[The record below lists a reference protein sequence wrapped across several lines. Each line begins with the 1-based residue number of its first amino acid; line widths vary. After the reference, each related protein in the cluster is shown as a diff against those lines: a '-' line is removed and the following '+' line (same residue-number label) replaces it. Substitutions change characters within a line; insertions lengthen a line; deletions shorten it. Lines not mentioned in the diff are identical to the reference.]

1 LFFADLRNLRIT
13 DFTRKPAITPDSQR
27 DYYEVLGVPRDAD
40 AKAIK
45 DAFRSLALKYH
56 PDRNKA
62 PEAEARFKEIAAA
75 YAVLSDP
82 KKRAAYDA
90 RGHAGVAGYST
101 EDLFGGIDFQ
111 DLFRG
116 FDLGF
121 DFGGGLFDLFG
132 RRRRGPPQGDN
143 IEVDIAIP
151 LEKVASGGEETV
163 RYGRYAPCERCRG
176 YGTADGKPPS
186 PCPACK
192 GSGQQVTARQE
203 GKVSVRQIS
212 ACPVCHGS
220 GKQIGQPCPDCG
232 GRGEVEK
239 IESLT
244 VGIPV
249 GVEDG
254 TALRVAGRGMA
265 SPEPGGMPGDL
276 YVVVHARPDPR
287 FQRDGADLWR
297 EEVLPVI
304 DAVLG
309 SRLEVSTLE
318 GGKAQV
324 DIPAG
329 IQPDTVLRLRN
340 KGLPRFGGKEK
351 GDLYLRVKVR
361 VPEKL
366 DREERELYERLRA
379 LADKPKRHFW
389 E

>member
-1 LFFADLRNLRIT
+1 M
-13 DFTRKPAITPDSQR
+13 
-27 DYYEVLGVPRDAD
+27 
-40 AKAIK
+40 
-45 DAFRSLALKYH
+45 
-56 PDRNKA
+56 
-62 PEAEARFKEIAAA
+62 
-75 YAVLSDP
+75 
-82 KKRAAYDA
+82 
-90 RGHAGVAGYST
+90 
-101 EDLFGGIDFQ
+101 
-111 DLFRG
+111 
-116 FDLGF
+116 
-121 DFGGGLFDLFG
+121 
-132 RRRRGPPQGDN
+132 
-143 IEVDIAIP
+143 
-151 LEKVASGGEETV
+151 
-163 RYGRYAPCERCRG
+163 
-176 YGTADGKPPS
+176 
-186 PCPACK
+186 PACK

>member
-1 LFFADLRNLRIT
+1 
-13 DFTRKPAITPDSQR
+13 
-27 DYYEVLGVPRDAD
+27 VLGVPRDAD

-45 DAFRSLALKYH
+45 DAFRSLALKTH
-56 PDRNKA
+56 PDRNKE
-62 PEAEARFKEIAAA
+62 PGAEARFKEIAAA

-82 KKRAAYDA
+82 KKRAQYDA
-90 RGHAGVAGYST
+90 GGHAGVAGYSA

-121 DFGGGLFDLFG
+121 DFGFGGGLFDLFS

-163 RYGRYAPCERCRG
+163 HYGRYVPCARCHG
-176 YGTADGKPPS
+176 YGTADGKPPKA
-186 PCPACK
+186 CPACK
-192 GSGQQVTARQE
+192 GSGQQATVREE
-203 GKVSVRQIS
+203 GDVSVRQIS
-212 ACPVCHGS
+212 VCPVCHGS
-220 GKQIGQPCPDCG
+220 GKQIEQTCPGCG

-239 IESLT
+239 TESLSVT
-244 VGIPV
+244 IPV

-265 SPEPGGMPGDL
+265 SPEPGGVPGDL
-276 YVVVHARPDPR
+276 YVVVRARPDPR
-287 FQRDGADLWR
+287 FQRDGSDLWR
-297 EEVLPVI
+297 QEILPLT

-309 SRLEVSTLE
+309 TKLKVSTLE
-318 GGKAQV
+318 GGMADV
-324 DIPAG
+324 EIPAG
-329 IQPDTVLRLRN
+329 IQPDTVLRLRD
-340 KGLPRFGGKEK
+340 KGLPRFGGKGR
-351 GDLYLRVKVR
+351 GDLYLQIRIR

-379 LADKPKRHFW
+379 LAGKTKRHFW